1 MIQLTPQNIK
11 IGARAANKNEAIR
24 AVGQVLVESGFIE
37 PGYIDSMIGR
47 EGQANTYLG
56 NGISIPHGMA
66 KDRELIR
73 ATGISVVQLPDGVEW
88 GPGKVAH
95 LIVGIAAKSD
105 EHLGVLAA
113 LTDVLDDPSRAE
125 TLAKT
130 NDPTDIIDAL
140 SRGPAEEAGAPGEAP
155 AVGAE
160 VPPGAHHLDVKITF
174 SAGMH
179 ARPATVFVDIASP
192 FKSDISVQRGVKIAN
207 GKSMASILKL
217 GAACGETIRL
227 IAVGPDAEEALRAL
241 KEGVESG
248 LGDEEEVKE
257 VITEADK
264 WVPVSGGH
272 ALTGVSASPGL
283 AVGPVYQFQTTHI
296 VVEDKPQD
304 ADSEKLALKR
314 AIATANEQITD
325 IYEQVSKQSGKGQAA
340 IFRAHLALLNDS
352 EIFQEVSTQIET
364 SHSAAWSWQHAIER
378 RALELKQIED
388 DRLAERAADLHDI
401 GQRVL
406 RLLAGAE
413 HGAPHLP
420 DHPVT
425 LVADDLTPS
434 DTAQLDPKR
443 ILGLCTA
450 SGGPTAHTAIIA
462 RSLDIPCVVGAGA
475 AVFDV
480 KTDTTCIL
488 DGSAGKLYIEP
499 SKEDLESAKRF
510 QVDLANRRN
519 EEYATRY
526 EPAVMTDGHRVE
538 VVGNIG
544 KAAEAVAAVEAGA
557 EGIGL
562 MRTEFLF
569 LERDTPPSE
578 EEQFEA
584 YSEMTRAL
592 NGLPLILRTLDIGGD
607 KIASYI
613 SLPKEENPFLGVR
626 GIRLCLRQPG
636 IFLPQLR
643 AIYRAS
649 KTGPIKIMFPMISTL
664 EELQEAKQVAE
675 QVRQELGVPPVEIGI
690 MVEVP
695 STVLIA
701 AELAKEVDF
710 FSIGTNDLTQYTL
723 AMDRMHAALAKN
735 VDGLHP
741 AVLRMI
747 DMTVRAAKG
756 AGKWVGVCGG
766 VAGDPLGAAI
776 LSGLGVVELSMS
788 LPSIAAVKASLRKIK
803 LSDAQN
809 LARRGLACST
819 ASEVRQ
825 LTH

>member
-1 MIQLTPQNIK
+1 MIQLTPQNIR
-11 IGARAANKNEAIR
+11 IGARAGSKNEAIR
-24 AVGQVLVESGFIE
+24 AAGQVLVESGFIE
-37 PGYIDSMIGR
+37 PGYIESMIGR

-73 ATGISVVQLPDGVEW
+73 ATGISVVQLPEGVEW

-113 LTDVLDDPSRAE
+113 LTDVLDDPTKAE
-125 TLAKT
+125 RLAKT
-130 NDPTDIIDAL
+130 KDPNDIIAGL
-140 SRGPAEEAGAPGEAP
+140 SREAGESTPEPEGAPP
-155 AVGAE
+155 
-160 VPPGAHHLDVKITF
+160 PPGAHHVDAKIVG

-179 ARPATVFVDIASP
+179 ARPATVFADLASQ
-192 FKSDISVQRGVKIAN
+192 FQSDIRVQYGTKIAN
-207 GKSMASILKL
+207 GKSMAAILKL
-217 GAACGETIRL
+217 GTPGGQAIRI
-227 IAVGPDAEEALRAL
+227 IASGPDAEPALKAL
-241 KEGVESG
+241 KEAVDSG
-248 LGDEEEVKE
+248 LGDVEETREI
-257 VITEADK
+257 ITEADK

-272 ALTGVSASPGL
+272 ALTGVSASPGV
-283 AVGPVYQFQTTHI
+283 AIGPVYQFQTTHI
-296 VVEDKPQD
+296 VIEDNPQD
-304 ADSEKLALKR
+304 PESEKLALKR
-314 AIATANEQITD
+314 AIAAANEQITD
-325 IYEQVSKQSGKGQAA
+325 IYDQVSKQSGKGQAA
-340 IFRAHLALLNDS
+340 IFRAHLALLNDA
-352 EIFQEVSTQIET
+352 EIFQEVSTHVDAG
-364 SHSAAWSWQHAIER
+364 HSSAWSWQHAIER
-378 RALELKQIED
+378 RSMELKQIENE
-388 DRLAERAADLHDI
+388 RLAERAADLHDI

-413 HGAPHLP
+413 HGAPRLP
-420 DHPVT
+420 DHPVI

-475 AVFDV
+475 AVLEV
-480 KTDTTCIL
+480 TSERTCIL

-499 SKEDLESAKRF
+499 NAEDVESAKRF
-510 QVDLANRRN
+510 QVDLGNRRN

-526 EPAVMTDGHRVE
+526 EPAVFTDGHRVE

-544 KAAEAVAAVEAGA
+544 KAAEATAAVEAGA

-578 EEQFEA
+578 DEQYEA

-613 SLPKEENPFLGVR
+613 SLAKEENPFLGVR

-649 KTGPIKIMFPMISTL
+649 TTGPIKIMFPMISTL
-664 EELQEAKQVAE
+664 EELHEAKQVAE
-675 QVRQELGVPPVEIGI
+675 QVRQELGVAPVEIGI

-695 STVLIA
+695 STVLMA
-701 AELAKEVDF
+701 AEFAKHVDF
-710 FSIGTNDLTQYTL
+710 FSVGTNDLTQYTL

-741 AVLRMI
+741 AILRMI

-776 LSGLGVVELSMS
+776 LSGLGVTELSMS
-788 LPSIAAVKASLRKIK
+788 LPSIAAVKSSLRKIK
-803 LSDAQN
+803 RSDAEN
-809 LARRGLACST
+809 LARRALACST
-819 ASEVRQ
+819 AAEVRQ
-825 LTH
+825 LNH

>member
-1 MIQLTPQNIK
+1 
-11 IGARAANKNEAIR
+11 
-24 AVGQVLVESGFIE
+24 
-37 PGYIDSMIGR
+37 
-47 EGQANTYLG
+47 
-56 NGISIPHGMA
+56 
-66 KDRELIR
+66 
-73 ATGISVVQLPDGVEW
+73 
-88 GPGKVAH
+88 
-95 LIVGIAAKSD
+95 
-105 EHLGVLAA
+105 
-113 LTDVLDDPSRAE
+113 
-125 TLAKT
+125 
-130 NDPTDIIDAL
+130 
-140 SRGPAEEAGAPGEAP
+140 
-155 AVGAE
+155 
-160 VPPGAHHLDVKITF
+160 
-174 SAGMH
+174 
-179 ARPATVFVDIASP
+179 
-192 FKSDISVQRGVKIAN
+192 
-207 GKSMASILKL
+207 
-217 GAACGETIRL
+217 
-227 IAVGPDAEEALRAL
+227 
-241 KEGVESG
+241 
-248 LGDEEEVKE
+248 
-257 VITEADK
+257 
-264 WVPVSGGH
+264 
-272 ALTGVSASPGL
+272 
-283 AVGPVYQFQTTHI
+283 
-296 VVEDKPQD
+296 VEDKSQD

-352 EIFQEVSTQIET
+352 EIFQEVSTQIDAG
-364 SHSAAWSWQHAIER
+364 HSAAWSWQQAIER
-378 RALELKQIED
+378 RALELKQIEN

-406 RLLAGAE
+406 RLLAGTE
-413 HGAPHLP
+413 HGAPRLP
-420 DHPVT
+420 DHPVI

-462 RSLDIPCVVGAGA
+462 RSLDIPCVVGTGA
-475 AVFDV
+475 AVFEV
-480 KTDTTCIL
+480 KPETDCIL
-488 DGSAGKLYIEP
+488 DGAAGKLYIEP
-499 SKEDLESAKRF
+499 NAEDIESAKSF
-510 QVDLANRRN
+510 QVDLENRRN
-519 EEYATRY
+519 EEYSTRY

-538 VVGNIG
+538 VAANIG
-544 KAAEAVAAVEAGA
+544 KAAEAAAAVEAGA

-569 LERDTPPSE
+569 LDRETPPSE
-578 EEQFEA
+578 DEQFEA
-584 YSEMTRAL
+584 YAEMTRAL

-613 SLPKEENPFLGVR
+613 SLAKEENPFLGVR

-649 KTGPIKIMFPMISTL
+649 TTGPVKIMFPMISTL
-664 EELQEAKQVAE
+664 EDLREAKQVAE
-675 QVRQELGVPPVEIGI
+675 DVRKELGVPPIDIGI

-695 STVLIA
+695 STVLMA
-701 AELAKEVDF
+701 AELAKEVSF

-723 AMDRMHAALAKN
+723 AMDRMHPALAKN

-747 DMTVRAAKG
+747 DMTVRAASA

-776 LSGLGVVELSMS
+776 LSGLGVAELSMS
-788 LPSIAAVKASLRKIK
+788 VPSVATVKSSLRKIK

-809 LARRGLACST
+809 LARRALACST

>member
-1 MIQLTPQNIK
+1 MIQLTPQNIR
-11 IGARAANKNEAIR
+11 IGARAGSKNEAIR
-24 AVGQVLVESGFIE
+24 AAGQVLVESGFIE
-37 PGYIDSMIGR
+37 PGYIESMIGR

-73 ATGISVVQLPDGVEW
+73 ATGISVVQLPEGVEW

-113 LTDVLDDPSRAE
+113 LTDVLDDPAKAE
-125 TLAKT
+125 LLAKT
-130 NDPTDIIDAL
+130 NDPNDIIAGL
-140 SRGPAEEAGAPGEAP
+140 SREAAQPTPEPEGAPP
-155 AVGAE
+155 
-160 VPPGAHHLDVKITF
+160 PPGAHHVDAKIVG

-179 ARPATVFVDIASP
+179 ARPATVFADLAGQ
-192 FKSDISVQRGVKIAN
+192 FESDIRVQYGTKIAN
-207 GKSMASILKL
+207 GKSMAAILKL
-217 GAACGETIRL
+217 GTPGGQTIRIIACGL
-227 IAVGPDAEEALRAL
+227 DAEPALKAL
-241 KEGVESG
+241 KEAVDSG
-248 LGDEEEVKE
+248 LGDVEETREA
-257 VITEADK
+257 ITEADK

-272 ALTGVSASPGL
+272 ALTGVSASPGI
-283 AVGPVYQFQTTHI
+283 AIGPVYQVQTTHI
-296 VVEDKPQD
+296 LVEDKPQD
-304 ADSEKLALKR
+304 PESEKLALKR
-314 AIATANEQITD
+314 AIAAANEQITD
-325 IYEQVSKQSGKGQAA
+325 IYDQVSKQSGKGQAA
-340 IFRAHLALLNDS
+340 IFRAHLALLNDA
-352 EIFQEVSTQIET
+352 EIFQEVSTHVET
-364 SHSAAWSWQHAIER
+364 GHSAAWAWHHAIER
-378 RALELKQIED
+378 RSMELKQIENE
-388 DRLAERAADLHDI
+388 RLAERAADLHDI

-413 HGAPHLP
+413 HGAPRLP
-420 DHPVT
+420 DHAVI

-475 AVFDV
+475 AVLEVDSER
-480 KTDTTCIL
+480 TCIL

-499 SKEDLESAKRF
+499 NAEDVESAKRF
-510 QVDLANRRN
+510 QVDLASRRN

-526 EPAVMTDGHRVE
+526 EPAVFTDGHRVE

-544 KAAEAVAAVEAGA
+544 KAAEATAAVEAGA

-578 EEQFEA
+578 DEQYEA

-613 SLPKEENPFLGVR
+613 SLAKEENPFLGVR

-649 KTGPIKIMFPMISTL
+649 TTGPIKIMFPMISTL
-664 EELQEAKQVAE
+664 EELHEAKQVAE

-695 STVLIA
+695 STVLMA
-701 AELAKEVDF
+701 AEFAKHVDF
-710 FSIGTNDLTQYTL
+710 FSVGTNDLTQYTL

-741 AVLRMI
+741 AILRMI

-776 LSGLGVVELSMS
+776 LSGLGVAELSMS
-788 LPSIAAVKASLRKIK
+788 LPSIAAVKSSLRKIK
-803 LSDAQN
+803 LADAEK
-809 LARRGLACST
+809 LARRALACST
-819 ASEVRQ
+819 AAEVRQ
-825 LTH
+825 LNH

>member
-1 MIQLTPQNIK
+1 MIQLTPQNIR

-24 AVGQVLVESGFIE
+24 AAGQVLVESGCIE
-37 PGYIDSMIGR
+37 PGYIESMIGR

-73 ATGISVVQLPDGVEW
+73 ATGISVVQMPDGVEW
-88 GPGKVAH
+88 GPGKKAH
-95 LIVGIAAKSD
+95 IIVGIAAKSD
-105 EHLGVLAA
+105 EHLGILAA
-113 LTDVLDDPSRAE
+113 LTDVLDDPGRAE
-125 TLAKT
+125 LLSKT
-130 NDPTDIIDAL
+130 KDANDIITGL
-140 SRGPAEEAGAPGEAP
+140 SREAAAPGGEPAEAAAP
-155 AVGAE
+155 
-160 VPPGAHHLDVKITF
+160 PPGAHHVDAKIVG

-179 ARPATVFVDIASP
+179 ARPATVFADLATQ
-192 FKSDISVQRGVKIAN
+192 FQSDIRVQYGTKIAN
-207 GKSMASILKL
+207 GKSMAAILKL
-217 GAACGETIRL
+217 GTPCGEPIRI
-227 IAVGPDAEEALRAL
+227 IASGADAEAALRAL
-241 KEGVESG
+241 KEAVDSG
-248 LGDEEEVKE
+248 LGDVEEVKE

-264 WVPVSGGH
+264 WTPESSGH
-272 ALTGVSASPGL
+272 ALAGVSACPGI
-283 AVGPVYQFQTTHI
+283 AIGPLYQFQTTHI
-296 VVEDKPQD
+296 VVEDNPKDPAAEQ
-304 ADSEKLALKR
+304 LALKQ
-314 AIATANEQITD
+314 AIATANEQITEIHD
-325 IYEQVSKQSGKGQAA
+325 QVLEKSGKGQAA
-340 IFRAHLALLNDS
+340 IFRAHLALLNDA
-352 EIFQEVSTQIET
+352 EIFTEVSTLID
-364 SHSAAWSWQHAIER
+364 SGHSAAWSWQQAIER
-378 RALELKQIED
+378 RSLELKQLENN
-388 DRLAERAADLHDI
+388 RLAERAADLHDI

-413 HGAPHLP
+413 HTDIPVPHE
-420 DHPVT
+420 PVI

-434 DTAQLDPKR
+434 DTARLDPKAT
-443 ILGLCTA
+443 LGLVTA

-462 RSLDIPCVVGAGA
+462 RSLNIPCVVGAGA
-475 AVFDV
+475 AVLDQKAGTV
-480 KTDTTCIL
+480 CIL

-499 SKEDLESAKRF
+499 STADIESAKRF
-510 QVDLANRRN
+510 QVDFENRRN

-526 EPAVMTDGHRVE
+526 EPAVLGDGHRVE

-544 KAAEAVAAVEAGA
+544 KAAEAAAAVEAGA

-569 LERDTPPSE
+569 LDRETPPSE

-584 YSEMTRAL
+584 YSQMTKAL

-607 KIASYI
+607 KVASYI

-649 KTGPIKIMFPMISTL
+649 TTGPIKIMFPMISTL
-664 EELQEAKQVAE
+664 EDLRAAKEQAE
-675 QVRQELGVPPVEIGI
+675 QVRQELGVPPIEIGI

-695 STVLIA
+695 STVLMA

-766 VAGDPLGAAI
+766 VAGDPIGAAI
-776 LSGLGVVELSMS
+776 LTGLGVSELSMS
-788 LPSIAAVKASLRKIK
+788 LPSIAAVKASLRKIR
-803 LSDAQN
+803 LVDAEN
-809 LARRGLACST
+809 LARRALACST

-825 LTH
+825 LNH

>member
-1 MIQLTPQNIK
+1 MIQLTPQNIR
-11 IGARAANKNEAIR
+11 IGARAGSKNEAIR
-24 AVGQVLVESGFIE
+24 AAGQVLVESGFIE
-37 PGYIDSMIGR
+37 PGYIESMIGR

-73 ATGISVVQLPDGVEW
+73 ATGISVVQLPEGVEW

-113 LTDVLDDPSRAE
+113 LTDVLDDPAKAE
-125 TLAKT
+125 LLAKT
-130 NDPTDIIDAL
+130 NDPNDIIAGL
-140 SRGPAEEAGAPGEAP
+140 SREAAQPTPEPEGAPP
-155 AVGAE
+155 
-160 VPPGAHHLDVKITF
+160 PPGAHHVDAKIVG

-179 ARPATVFVDIASP
+179 ARPATVFADLAGQ
-192 FKSDISVQRGVKIAN
+192 FESDIRVQYGTKIAN
-207 GKSMASILKL
+207 GKSMAAILKL
-217 GAACGETIRL
+217 GTPGGQTIRI
-227 IAVGPDAEEALRAL
+227 IACGPDAEPALKAL
-241 KEGVESG
+241 KEAVDSG
-248 LGDEEEVKE
+248 LGDVEETREA
-257 VITEADK
+257 ITEADK

-272 ALTGVSASPGL
+272 ALTGVSASPGI
-283 AVGPVYQFQTTHI
+283 AIGPVYQFQTTHI
-296 VVEDKPQD
+296 LVEDKPQD
-304 ADSEKLALKR
+304 PESEKLALKR
-314 AIATANEQITD
+314 AIASANEQITD
-325 IYEQVSKQSGKGQAA
+325 IYDQVSKQSGKGQAA
-340 IFRAHLALLNDS
+340 IFRAHLALLNDA
-352 EIFQEVSTQIET
+352 EIFQEVSTHVET
-364 SHSAAWSWQHAIER
+364 GHSAAWAWHHAIER
-378 RALELKQIED
+378 RSMELRQIENE
-388 DRLAERAADLHDI
+388 RLAERAADLHDI

-413 HGAPHLP
+413 HGAPRLP
-420 DHPVT
+420 DHAVI

-475 AVFDV
+475 AVLEVDSER
-480 KTDTTCIL
+480 TCIL

-499 SKEDLESAKRF
+499 NAEDVESAKRF
-510 QVDLANRRN
+510 QVDLASRRN

-526 EPAVMTDGHRVE
+526 EPAVFTDGHRVE

-544 KAAEAVAAVEAGA
+544 KAAEATAAVEAGA

-578 EEQFEA
+578 DEQYEA

-613 SLPKEENPFLGVR
+613 SLAKEENPFLGVR

-643 AIYRAS
+643 AIFRAS
-649 KTGPIKIMFPMISTL
+649 TTGPIKIMFPMISTL
-664 EELQEAKQVAE
+664 EDLHEAKQVAE

-695 STVLIA
+695 STVLMA
-701 AELAKEVDF
+701 AEFAKHVDF
-710 FSIGTNDLTQYTL
+710 FSVGTNDLTQYTL

-741 AVLRMI
+741 AILRMI

-776 LSGLGVVELSMS
+776 LSGLGVAELSMS
-788 LPSIAAVKASLRKIK
+788 LPSIAAVKSSLRKIK
-803 LSDAQN
+803 LADAEK
-809 LARRGLACST
+809 LARRALACST
-819 ASEVRQ
+819 AAEVRQ
-825 LTH
+825 LNH

>member
-1 MIQLTPQNIK
+1 MIQLTPQNIR
-11 IGARAANKNEAIR
+11 IGARAGSKNEAIR
-24 AVGQVLVESGFIE
+24 AAGQVLVESGFIE
-37 PGYIDSMIGR
+37 PGYIESMIGR

-73 ATGISVVQLPDGVEW
+73 ATGISVVQLPEGVEW

-113 LTDVLDDPSRAE
+113 LTDVLDDPTKAE
-125 TLAKT
+125 RLAKT
-130 NDPTDIIDAL
+130 KDPNDIIAGL
-140 SRGPAEEAGAPGEAP
+140 SREAGESTPEPEGAPP
-155 AVGAE
+155 
-160 VPPGAHHLDVKITF
+160 PPGAHHVDAKIVG

-179 ARPATVFVDIASP
+179 ARPATVFADLASQ
-192 FKSDISVQRGVKIAN
+192 FQSDIRVQYGTKIAN
-207 GKSMASILKL
+207 GKSMAAILKL
-217 GAACGETIRL
+217 GTPGGQAIRI
-227 IAVGPDAEEALRAL
+227 IASGPDAEPALKAL
-241 KEGVESG
+241 KEAVDSG
-248 LGDEEEVKE
+248 LGDVEETREI
-257 VITEADK
+257 ITEADK

-272 ALTGVSASPGL
+272 ALTGVSASPGV
-283 AVGPVYQFQTTHI
+283 AIGPVYQFQTTHI
-296 VVEDKPQD
+296 VIEDNPQD
-304 ADSEKLALKR
+304 PESEKLALKR
-314 AIATANEQITD
+314 AIAAANEQITD
-325 IYEQVSKQSGKGQAA
+325 IYDQVSKQSGKGQAA
-340 IFRAHLALLNDS
+340 IFRAHLALLNDA
-352 EIFQEVSTQIET
+352 EIFQEVSTHVDAG
-364 SHSAAWSWQHAIER
+364 HSSAWSWQHAIER
-378 RALELKQIED
+378 RSMELKQIENE
-388 DRLAERAADLHDI
+388 RLAERAADLHDI

-413 HGAPHLP
+413 HGAPRLP
-420 DHPVT
+420 DHPVI

-475 AVFDV
+475 AVLEV
-480 KTDTTCIL
+480 TSERTCIL

-499 SKEDLESAKRF
+499 NAEDVESAKHF
-510 QVDLANRRN
+510 QVDLGNRRN

-526 EPAVMTDGHRVE
+526 EPAVFTDGHRVE

-544 KAAEAVAAVEAGA
+544 KAAEATAAVEAGA

-578 EEQFEA
+578 DEQYEA

-613 SLPKEENPFLGVR
+613 SLAKEENPFLGVR

-649 KTGPIKIMFPMISTL
+649 TTGPIKIMFPMISTL
-664 EELQEAKQVAE
+664 EELHEAKQVAE
-675 QVRQELGVPPVEIGI
+675 QVRQELGVAPVEIGI

-695 STVLIA
+695 STVLMA
-701 AELAKEVDF
+701 AEFAKHVDF
-710 FSIGTNDLTQYTL
+710 FSVGTNDLTQYTL

-741 AVLRMI
+741 AILRMI

-776 LSGLGVVELSMS
+776 LSGLGVTELSMS
-788 LPSIAAVKASLRKIK
+788 LPSIAAVKSSLRKIK
-803 LSDAQN
+803 RSDAEN
-809 LARRGLACST
+809 LARRALACST
-819 ASEVRQ
+819 AAEVRQ
-825 LTH
+825 LNH

>member
-1 MIQLTPQNIK
+1 MIQLTPQNIR
-11 IGARAANKNEAIR
+11 IGARAGSKNEAIR
-24 AVGQVLVESGFIE
+24 AAGQVLVESGFIE
-37 PGYIDSMIGR
+37 PGYIESMIGR

-73 ATGISVVQLPDGVEW
+73 ATGISVVQLPEGVEW

-113 LTDVLDDPSRAE
+113 LTDVLDDPAKAE
-125 TLAKT
+125 LLAKT
-130 NDPTDIIDAL
+130 NDPNDIIAGL
-140 SRGPAEEAGAPGEAP
+140 SREAAQPTPEPEGAPP
-155 AVGAE
+155 
-160 VPPGAHHLDVKITF
+160 PPGAHHVDAKIVG

-179 ARPATVFVDIASP
+179 ARPATVFADLAGQ
-192 FKSDISVQRGVKIAN
+192 FESDIRVQYGTKIAN
-207 GKSMASILKL
+207 GKSMAAILKL
-217 GAACGETIRL
+217 GTPGGQTIRI
-227 IAVGPDAEEALRAL
+227 IACGPDAEPALKAL
-241 KEGVESG
+241 KEAVDSG
-248 LGDEEEVKE
+248 LGDVEETREA
-257 VITEADK
+257 ITEADK

-272 ALTGVSASPGL
+272 ALTGVSASPGI
-283 AVGPVYQFQTTHI
+283 AIGPVYQFQTTHI
-296 VVEDKPQD
+296 LVEDKPQD
-304 ADSEKLALKR
+304 PESEKLALKR
-314 AIATANEQITD
+314 AIAAANEQITD
-325 IYEQVSKQSGKGQAA
+325 IYDQVSKQSGKGQAA
-340 IFRAHLALLNDS
+340 IFRAHLALLNDA
-352 EIFQEVSTQIET
+352 EIFQEVSTHVET
-364 SHSAAWSWQHAIER
+364 GHSAAWAWQHAIER
-378 RALELKQIED
+378 RSMELKQIENE
-388 DRLAERAADLHDI
+388 RLAERAADLHDI

-413 HGAPHLP
+413 HGAPRLP
-420 DHPVT
+420 DHAVI

-475 AVFDV
+475 AVLEVDSER
-480 KTDTTCIL
+480 TCIL

-499 SKEDLESAKRF
+499 NAEDVESAKRF
-510 QVDLANRRN
+510 QVDLASRRN

-526 EPAVMTDGHRVE
+526 EPAVFTDGHRVE

-544 KAAEAVAAVEAGA
+544 KAAEATAAVEAGA

-578 EEQFEA
+578 DEQYEA

-613 SLPKEENPFLGVR
+613 SLAKEENPFLGVR

-649 KTGPIKIMFPMISTL
+649 TTGPIKIMFPMISTL
-664 EELQEAKQVAE
+664 EELHEAKQVAE

-695 STVLIA
+695 STVLMA
-701 AELAKEVDF
+701 AEFAKHVDF
-710 FSIGTNDLTQYTL
+710 FSVGTNDLTQYTL

-741 AVLRMI
+741 AILRMI

-776 LSGLGVVELSMS
+776 LSGLGVAELSMS
-788 LPSIAAVKASLRKIK
+788 LPSIAAVKSSLRKIK
-803 LSDAQN
+803 LADAEK
-809 LARRGLACST
+809 LARRALACST
-819 ASEVRQ
+819 AAEVRQ
-825 LTH
+825 LNH

>member
-1 MIQLTPQNIK
+1 MIQLTPQNIR
-11 IGARAANKNEAIR
+11 IGARAASKNEAIR
-24 AVGQVLVESGFIE
+24 AAGQVLVESGFIE
-37 PGYIDSMIGR
+37 PGYIESMIGR

-73 ATGISVVQLPDGVEW
+73 ATGISVVQLPEGVEW

-113 LTDVLDDPSRAE
+113 LTDVLDDPAKAE
-125 TLAKT
+125 LLAKT
-130 NDPTDIIDAL
+130 KDPNDIIAGL
-140 SRGPAEEAGAPGEAP
+140 SRDAAQPTPEPEGAPP
-155 AVGAE
+155 
-160 VPPGAHHLDVKITF
+160 PPGAHHVDAKIVG

-179 ARPATVFVDIASP
+179 ARPATAFADIASQ
-192 FKSDISVQRGVKIAN
+192 FESDIRVQYGTRIAN
-207 GKSMASILKL
+207 GKSMAAILKL
-217 GAACGETIRL
+217 GTPCGQAIRI
-227 IAVGPDAEEALRAL
+227 IASGPDAEAALKAL
-241 KEGVESG
+241 KEAVDSG
-248 LGDEEEVKE
+248 LGDVEETREA
-257 VITEADK
+257 ITEADK

-272 ALTGVSASPGL
+272 ALTGVSASPGI
-283 AVGPVYQFQTTHI
+283 AIGPVYQFQTTHI

-304 ADSEKLALKR
+304 PEAEKLALKR

-325 IYEQVSKQSGKGQAA
+325 IYDQVSKQSGKGQAA
-340 IFRAHLALLNDS
+340 IFRAHLALLNDA
-352 EIFQEVSTQIET
+352 EIFQEVSTHIEAG
-364 SHSAAWSWQHAIER
+364 HSAAWAWQHSIER
-378 RALELKQIED
+378 RSMELKQIENE
-388 DRLAERAADLHDI
+388 RLAERAADLHDI

-413 HGAPHLP
+413 HGAPRLP
-420 DHPVT
+420 DHPVI

-475 AVFDV
+475 AVLEV
-480 KTDTTCIL
+480 TSEQTCIL

-499 SKEDLESAKRF
+499 NAEDVESAKRF
-510 QVDLANRRN
+510 QVDLGNRRN

-526 EPAVMTDGHRVE
+526 EPAVFTDGHRVE

-544 KAAEAVAAVEAGA
+544 KAAEAAAAVEAGA

-569 LERDTPPSE
+569 LDRDTPPSE
-578 EEQFEA
+578 DEQYEA

-613 SLPKEENPFLGVR
+613 SLAKEENPFLGVR

-649 KTGPIKIMFPMISTL
+649 TTGPIKIMFPMISTL
-664 EELQEAKQVAE
+664 EDLHEAKQVAE

-695 STVLIA
+695 STVLMA
-701 AELAKEVDF
+701 AEFAKHVDF
-710 FSIGTNDLTQYTL
+710 FSVGTNDLTQYTL

-741 AVLRMI
+741 AILRMI

-776 LSGLGVVELSMS
+776 LSGLGVTELSMS
-788 LPSIAAVKASLRKIK
+788 LPSIAAVKSSLRKIK
-803 LSDAQN
+803 RADAEK
-809 LARRGLACST
+809 LARRALACST
-819 ASEVRQ
+819 ATEVRQ
-825 LTH
+825 LSH

>member
-1 MIQLTPQNIK
+1 MIQLTPQNIR
-11 IGARAANKNEAIR
+11 IGARAGSKNEAIR
-24 AVGQVLVESGFIE
+24 AAGQVLVESGFIE
-37 PGYIDSMIGR
+37 PGYIESMIGR

-73 ATGISVVQLPDGVEW
+73 ATGISVVQLPEGVEW

-113 LTDVLDDPSRAE
+113 LTDVLDDPTKAE
-125 TLAKT
+125 RLAKT
-130 NDPTDIIDAL
+130 KDPNDIIAGL
-140 SRGPAEEAGAPGEAP
+140 SREAGESTPEPEGAPP
-155 AVGAE
+155 
-160 VPPGAHHLDVKITF
+160 PPGAHHVDAKIVG

-179 ARPATVFVDIASP
+179 ARPATVFADLASQ
-192 FKSDISVQRGVKIAN
+192 FESDIRVQYGTKIAN
-207 GKSMASILKL
+207 GKSMAAILKL
-217 GAACGETIRL
+217 GTPGGQAIRI
-227 IAVGPDAEEALRAL
+227 IASGPDAEPAL
-241 KEGVESG
+241 KALKDAVDSG
-248 LGDEEEVKE
+248 LDDVEETREI
-257 VITEADK
+257 ITEADK

-272 ALTGVSASPGL
+272 ALAGVSASPGI
-283 AVGPVYQFQTTHI
+283 AIGPVFQFQTTHI
-296 VVEDKPQD
+296 VIEDKPQD
-304 ADSEKLALKR
+304 PESEKLALKR
-314 AIATANEQITD
+314 AVATANEQITD
-325 IYEQVSKQSGKGQAA
+325 IYDQVSKQSGKGQAA
-340 IFRAHLALLNDS
+340 IFRAHLALLNDA
-352 EIFQEVSTQIET
+352 EIFQEVSTHVD
-364 SHSAAWSWQHAIER
+364 SGHSAAWSWQHAIER
-378 RALELKQIED
+378 RSMELKQIENE
-388 DRLAERAADLHDI
+388 RLAERAADLHDI

-413 HGAPHLP
+413 HGAPRLP
-420 DHPVT
+420 DHPVI

-475 AVFDV
+475 AVLEV
-480 KTDTTCIL
+480 TSERTCIL

-499 SKEDLESAKRF
+499 NAEDVEAAKRF
-510 QVDLANRRN
+510 QVDLGNRRN

-526 EPAVMTDGHRVE
+526 EPAVFTDGHRIE

-544 KAAEAVAAVEAGA
+544 KAAEAAAAVEAGA

-578 EEQFEA
+578 DEQYEA

-613 SLPKEENPFLGVR
+613 SLAKEENPFLGIR

-649 KTGPIKIMFPMISTL
+649 TTGPIKIMFPMISTL
-664 EELQEAKQVAE
+664 EDLHEAKQVAE

-695 STVLIA
+695 STVLMA
-701 AELAKEVDF
+701 AEFAKHVDF

-741 AVLRMI
+741 AILRMI

-776 LSGLGVVELSMS
+776 LSGLGVTELSMS
-788 LPSIAAVKASLRKIK
+788 LPSIAAVKSSLRKIK
-803 LSDAQN
+803 RADAEN
-809 LARRGLACST
+809 LARRALACST
-819 ASEVRQ
+819 AAEVRQ
-825 LTH
+825 LNH

>member
-1 MIQLTPQNIK
+1 MIQLTPQNIR
-11 IGARAANKNEAIR
+11 IGARAASKNEAIR
-24 AVGQVLVESGFIE
+24 AAGQVLVESGFIE
-37 PGYIDSMIGR
+37 PGYIESMIGR

-73 ATGISVVQLPDGVEW
+73 ATGISVVQLPEGVEW

-113 LTDVLDDPSRAE
+113 LTDVLDDPTKAE
-125 TLAKT
+125 LLARTK
-130 NDPTDIIDAL
+130 DPDDIIVGL
-140 SRGPAEEAGAPGEAP
+140 SRDAAQPTPESEGAPP
-155 AVGAE
+155 
-160 VPPGAHHLDVKITF
+160 PPGAHHVDAKIVG

-179 ARPATVFVDIASP
+179 ARPATAFADIASQ
-192 FKSDISVQRGVKIAN
+192 FESDIRVQYGTRIAN
-207 GKSMASILKL
+207 GKSMAAILKL
-217 GAACGETIRL
+217 GTPGGQAIRI
-227 IAVGPDAEEALRAL
+227 IASGPDAEAALKAL
-241 KEGVESG
+241 KEAVDSG
-248 LGDEEEVKE
+248 LGDVEETREA
-257 VITEADK
+257 ITEADK

-272 ALTGVSASPGL
+272 ALTGVSASPGV
-283 AVGPVYQFQTTHI
+283 AIGPVYQFQTTHI

-304 ADSEKLALKR
+304 PEAEKLALKR
-314 AIATANEQITD
+314 SIASANEQITD
-325 IYEQVSKQSGKGQAA
+325 IYDQVSKQSGKGQAA
-340 IFRAHLALLNDS
+340 IFRAHLALLNDA
-352 EIFQEVSTQIET
+352 EIFQEVSTHIEAG
-364 SHSAAWSWQHAIER
+364 HSAAWAWQHAIER
-378 RALELKQIED
+378 RSMELKQIENE
-388 DRLAERAADLHDI
+388 RLAERAADLHDI

-413 HGAPHLP
+413 HGAPRLP
-420 DHPVT
+420 DHPVI

-475 AVFDV
+475 AVLEV
-480 KTDTTCIL
+480 TSEQTCIL
-488 DGSAGKLYIEP
+488 DGSAGKLYIKP
-499 SKEDLESAKRF
+499 NAEDVESAKRF
-510 QVDLANRRN
+510 QVDLGNRRN

-526 EPAVMTDGHRVE
+526 EPAVFTDGHRVE

-544 KAAEAVAAVEAGA
+544 KAAEAAAAVEAGA

-569 LERDTPPSE
+569 LDRDTPPSE
-578 EEQFEA
+578 DEQYEA

-613 SLPKEENPFLGVR
+613 SLAKEENPFLGVR

-643 AIYRAS
+643 AMYRAS
-649 KTGPIKIMFPMISTL
+649 TTGPIKIMFPMISTL
-664 EELQEAKQVAE
+664 EDLHEAKQVAE

-695 STVLIA
+695 STVLMA
-701 AELAKEVDF
+701 PEFAKHVDF
-710 FSIGTNDLTQYTL
+710 FSVGTNDLTQYTL

-741 AVLRMI
+741 AILRMI
-747 DMTVRAAKG
+747 DMTVRAAKD

-776 LSGLGVVELSMS
+776 LSGLGVTELSMS
-788 LPSIAAVKASLRKIK
+788 LPSIAAVKSSLRKIK
-803 LSDAQN
+803 RADAEK
-809 LARRGLACST
+809 LARRALACST
-819 ASEVRQ
+819 AAEVRQ
-825 LTH
+825 LSH

>member
-1 MIQLTPQNIK
+1 MIQLTPQNIR
-11 IGARAANKNEAIR
+11 IGARAGSKNEAIR
-24 AVGQVLVESGFIE
+24 AAGQVLVESGFIE
-37 PGYIDSMIGR
+37 PGYIESMIGR

-73 ATGISVVQLPDGVEW
+73 ATGISVVQLPQGVEW
-88 GPGKVAH
+88 GPGKIAH

-113 LTDVLDDPSRAE
+113 LTDVLDDPAKAE
-125 TLAKT
+125 LLAKT
-130 NDPTDIIDAL
+130 NDPNDIIAGL
-140 SRGPAEEAGAPGEAP
+140 SREAAQPTPEPEGAPP
-155 AVGAE
+155 
-160 VPPGAHHLDVKITF
+160 PPGAHHVDAKIVG

-179 ARPATVFVDIASP
+179 ARPATVFADLAGQ
-192 FKSDISVQRGVKIAN
+192 FESDIRVQYGTKIAN
-207 GKSMASILKL
+207 GKSMAAILKL
-217 GAACGETIRL
+217 GTPGGQTIRI
-227 IAVGPDAEEALRAL
+227 IACGPDAEPALKAL
-241 KEGVESG
+241 KEAVDSG
-248 LGDEEEVKE
+248 LGDVEETREA
-257 VITEADK
+257 ITEADK

-272 ALTGVSASPGL
+272 ALTGVSASPGI
-283 AVGPVYQFQTTHI
+283 AIGPVYQFQTTHI
-296 VVEDKPQD
+296 LVEDKPQD
-304 ADSEKLALKR
+304 PESEKLALKR
-314 AIATANEQITD
+314 AIAAANEQITD
-325 IYEQVSKQSGKGQAA
+325 IYDQVSKQSGKGQAA
-340 IFRAHLALLNDS
+340 IFRAHLALLNDA
-352 EIFQEVSTQIET
+352 EIFQEVSTHVET
-364 SHSAAWSWQHAIER
+364 GHSAAWGWHHAIER
-378 RALELKQIED
+378 RSMELKQIENE
-388 DRLAERAADLHDI
+388 RLAERAADLHDI

-413 HGAPHLP
+413 HGAPRLP
-420 DHPVT
+420 DHAVI

-475 AVFDV
+475 AVLEVDSER
-480 KTDTTCIL
+480 TCIL

-499 SKEDLESAKRF
+499 NAEDVESAKRF
-510 QVDLANRRN
+510 QVDLASRRN

-526 EPAVMTDGHRVE
+526 EPAVFTDGHRVE

-544 KAAEAVAAVEAGA
+544 KAAEATAAVEAGA

-578 EEQFEA
+578 DEQYEA

-613 SLPKEENPFLGVR
+613 SLAKEENPFLGVR

-649 KTGPIKIMFPMISTL
+649 TTGPIKIMFPMISTL
-664 EELQEAKQVAE
+664 EELHEAKQVAE

-695 STVLIA
+695 STVLMA
-701 AELAKEVDF
+701 AEFAKHVDF
-710 FSIGTNDLTQYTL
+710 FSVGTNDLTQYTL

-741 AVLRMI
+741 AILRMI

-776 LSGLGVVELSMS
+776 LSGLGVAELSMS
-788 LPSIAAVKASLRKIK
+788 LPSIAAVKSSLRKIK
-803 LSDAQN
+803 LADAEK
-809 LARRGLACST
+809 LARRALACST
-819 ASEVRQ
+819 AAEVRQ
-825 LTH
+825 LNH

>member
-1 MIQLTPQNIK
+1 
-11 IGARAANKNEAIR
+11 
-24 AVGQVLVESGFIE
+24 
-37 PGYIDSMIGR
+37 
-47 EGQANTYLG
+47 
-56 NGISIPHGMA
+56 MA

-73 ATGISVVQLPDGVEW
+73 ATGISVVQIPDGVEW

-113 LTDVLDDPSRAE
+113 LTDVLDDPAKAE
-125 TLAKT
+125 LLAKT
-130 NDPTDIIDAL
+130 KDPSDIISGL
-140 SRGPAEEAGAPGEAP
+140 SPAAAEAVGELGEEAAAP
-155 AVGAE
+155 
-160 VPPGAHHLDVKITF
+160 PPGAHHVDAKIVGT
-174 SAGMH
+174 AGMH
-179 ARPATVFVDIASP
+179 ARPATLFADLASQ
-192 FKSDISVQRGVKIAN
+192 FESDIRVQYGIRIAN
-207 GKSMASILKL
+207 GKSMAALLKL
-217 GAACGETIRL
+217 GTPYDHTIR
-227 IAVGPDAEEALRAL
+227 IMASGSDAEAALEAL
-241 KEGVESG
+241 KEAVDSG
-248 LGDEEEVKE
+248 LGDLEEVKE

-272 ALTGVSASPGL
+272 ALTGVSASPGV
-283 AVGPVYQFQTTHI
+283 AIGPVYQFQTTHI
-296 VVEDKPQD
+296 VVEDKPKD
-304 ADSEKLALKR
+304 PDSEELALKR

-325 IYEQVSKQSGKGQAA
+325 IYEQVSEQSGKAQAS

-352 EIFQEVSTQIET
+352 EIFQEVCTQIEAG
-364 SHSAAWSWQHAIER
+364 HSAAWSWQHAIER
-378 RALELKQIED
+378 RALELKQIEN

-406 RLLAGAE
+406 RLLVGAE
-413 HGAPHLP
+413 HGAPRLP
-420 DHPVT
+420 DHPVI

-475 AVFDV
+475 SVFEV
-480 KTDTTCIL
+480 KTEKTCIL
-488 DGSAGKLYIEP
+488 DGAAGKLYIEP
-499 SKEDLESAKRF
+499 SAEDVESAKRF
-510 QVDLANRRN
+510 QIDLESRRN
-519 EEYATRY
+519 EEYSTRY

-544 KAAEAVAAVEAGA
+544 KAAEASAAVEAGA

-569 LERDTPPSE
+569 LDRETPPSE

-613 SLPKEENPFLGVR
+613 SLAKEENPFLGVR

-649 KTGPIKIMFPMISTL
+649 ATGPIKIMFPMISTL
-664 EELQEAKQVAE
+664 EDLHEAKQVAE
-675 QVRQELGVPPVEIGI
+675 EVRQELGVPPVEIGI

-695 STVLIA
+695 STVLMA
-701 AELAKEVDF
+701 TEFAKQVDF

-776 LSGLGVVELSMS
+776 LSGLGVAELSMS
-788 LPSIAAVKASLRKIK
+788 LPSIAAVKASLRKTK
-803 LSDAQN
+803 LSEAQN
-809 LARRGLACST
+809 LARRALACSS

-825 LTH
+825 LSH

>member
-1 MIQLTPQNIK
+1 MIQLTPQNIR
-11 IGARAANKNEAIR
+11 IGARAGSKNEAIR
-24 AVGQVLVESGFIE
+24 AAGQVLVESGFIE
-37 PGYIDSMIGR
+37 PGYIESMIGR

-73 ATGISVVQLPDGVEW
+73 ATGISVVQLPEGVEW

-113 LTDVLDDPSRAE
+113 LTDVLDDPAKAE
-125 TLAKT
+125 LLAKT
-130 NDPTDIIDAL
+130 NDPNDIIAGL
-140 SRGPAEEAGAPGEAP
+140 SREAAQPTPEPEGAPP
-155 AVGAE
+155 
-160 VPPGAHHLDVKITF
+160 PPGAHHVDAKIVG

-179 ARPATVFVDIASP
+179 ARPATVFADLAGQ
-192 FKSDISVQRGVKIAN
+192 FESDIRVQYGTKIAN
-207 GKSMASILKL
+207 GKSMAAILKL
-217 GAACGETIRL
+217 GTPGGQTIRI
-227 IAVGPDAEEALRAL
+227 IACGPDAEPALKAL
-241 KEGVESG
+241 KEAVDSG
-248 LGDEEEVKE
+248 LGDVEETREA
-257 VITEADK
+257 ITEADK

-272 ALTGVSASPGL
+272 ALTGVSASPGI
-283 AVGPVYQFQTTHI
+283 AIGPVYQFQTTHI
-296 VVEDKPQD
+296 LVEDKPQD
-304 ADSEKLALKR
+304 PESEKLALKR
-314 AIATANEQITD
+314 AIAAANEQITD
-325 IYEQVSKQSGKGQAA
+325 IYDQVSKQSGKGQAA
-340 IFRAHLALLNDS
+340 IFRAHLALLNDA
-352 EIFQEVSTQIET
+352 EIFQEVSTHVET
-364 SHSAAWSWQHAIER
+364 GHSAAWAWHHAIER
-378 RALELKQIED
+378 RSMELKQIENE
-388 DRLAERAADLHDI
+388 RLAERAADLHDI

-413 HGAPHLP
+413 HGAPRLP
-420 DHPVT
+420 DHAVI

-475 AVFDV
+475 AVLEVDSER
-480 KTDTTCIL
+480 TCIL

-499 SKEDLESAKRF
+499 NAEDVESAKRF
-510 QVDLANRRN
+510 QVDLASRRN

-526 EPAVMTDGHRVE
+526 EPAVFTDGHRVE

-544 KAAEAVAAVEAGA
+544 KAAEATAAVEAGA

-578 EEQFEA
+578 DEQYEA

-613 SLPKEENPFLGVR
+613 SLAKEENPFLGVR

-649 KTGPIKIMFPMISTL
+649 TTGPIKIMFPMISTL
-664 EELQEAKQVAE
+664 EELHEAKQVAE

-695 STVLIA
+695 STVLMA
-701 AELAKEVDF
+701 AEFAKHVDF
-710 FSIGTNDLTQYTL
+710 FSVGTNDLTQYTL

-741 AVLRMI
+741 AILRMI

-776 LSGLGVVELSMS
+776 LSGLGVAELSMS
-788 LPSIAAVKASLRKIK
+788 LPSIAAVKSSLRKIK
-803 LSDAQN
+803 LADAEK
-809 LARRGLACST
+809 LARRALACST
-819 ASEVRQ
+819 AAEVRQ
-825 LTH
+825 LNH

>member
-1 MIQLTPQNIK
+1 MIQLTPQNIR

-24 AVGQVLVESGFIE
+24 AAGQVLVESGFIE
-37 PGYIDSMIGR
+37 PGYIESMIGR

-73 ATGISVVQLPDGVEW
+73 ATGISVVQLPEGVEW

-95 LIVGIAAKSD
+95 IIVGIAAKSD
-105 EHLGVLAA
+105 EHLGVLSA
-113 LTDVLDDPSRAE
+113 LTDVLDDPARAQL
-125 TLAKT
+125 LAKT
-130 NDPTDIIDAL
+130 KDPSDIITEL
-140 SRGPAEEAGAPGEAP
+140 SQEAAATAGEPSEGAAP
-155 AVGAE
+155 
-160 VPPGAHHLDVKITF
+160 PPGAHHVDVKIVG

-179 ARPATVFVDIASP
+179 ARPATVFVDLASQ
-192 FKSDISVQRGVKIAN
+192 FESDIRVQYGTKIQN
-207 GKSMASILKL
+207 GKSMAALLKL
-217 GAACGETIRL
+217 GTPGGESIRI
-227 IAVGPDAEEALRAL
+227 IASGPDAEAALKAL
-241 KEGVESG
+241 KEAVDSG
-248 LGDEEEVKE
+248 LGDVEEVKE

-264 WVPVSGGH
+264 WIPESTGH
-272 ALTGVSASPGL
+272 ALAGVSAAPGV
-283 AVGPVYQFQTTHI
+283 AIGPLYQFQTTHI
-296 VVEDKPQD
+296 VVEDKPKD
-304 ADSEKLALKR
+304 AAAEELALKH
-314 AIATANEQITD
+314 AIATANEQISE
-325 IYEQVSKQSGKGQAA
+325 IYEQVKKQSGKGEAA
-340 IFRAHLALLNDS
+340 IFRAHLALLNDA
-352 EIFQEVSTQIET
+352 EIFLEVSTQIEAG
-364 SHSAAWSWQHAIER
+364 HSAAWSWQQAIER
-378 RALELKQIED
+378 RAIELKQIEN

-413 HGAPHLP
+413 QSESRLP
-420 DHPVT
+420 EEPVI

-475 AVFDV
+475 AALELKSGIV
-480 KTDTTCIL
+480 CIL

-499 SKEDLESAKRF
+499 SDADVESAKLF
-510 QVDLANRRN
+510 QVDLENRRN

-526 EPAVMTDGHRVE
+526 EPAVLMDGHRVE

-544 KAAEAVAAVEAGA
+544 KAVEAAIAVESGA

-569 LERDTPPSE
+569 LDRETPPSE
-578 EEQFEA
+578 DEQFEA
-584 YSEMTRAL
+584 YTEMTRAL

-613 SLPKEENPFLGVR
+613 SLPEEENPFLGVR

-649 KTGPIKIMFPMISTL
+649 KTGPIKIMFPMISIL
-664 EELQEAKQVAE
+664 EDLVSAKELAE
-675 QVRQELGVPPVEIGI
+675 QVRKELDVPPVEIGI

-695 STVLIA
+695 STVLMA
-701 AELAKEVDF
+701 AEFAKEVDF
-710 FSIGTNDLTQYTL
+710 FSVGTNDLTQYAL

-741 AVLRMI
+741 AILRMI

-766 VAGDPLGAAI
+766 VAGDPIGAAI
-776 LSGLGVVELSMS
+776 LTGLGVSELSMS
-788 LPSIAAVKASLRKIK
+788 LPSIAAVKASLRKIS

-809 LARRGLACST
+809 LARRALACGT

>member
-1 MIQLTPQNIK
+1 MIQLTPQNIR
-11 IGARAANKNEAIR
+11 IGARAGSKNEAIR
-24 AVGQVLVESGFIE
+24 AAGQVLVESGFIE
-37 PGYIDSMIGR
+37 PGYIESMIGR

-73 ATGISVVQLPDGVEW
+73 ATGISVVQLPEGVEW

-113 LTDVLDDPSRAE
+113 LTDVLDDPAQAE
-125 TLAKT
+125 LLAKT
-130 NDPTDIIDAL
+130 KDANDIIAGL
-140 SRGPAEEAGAPGEAP
+140 SREAGQPSAEPEGAPP
-155 AVGAE
+155 
-160 VPPGAHHLDVKITF
+160 PPGAHHVDAKIVG

-179 ARPATVFVDIASP
+179 ARPATVFSDLATQ
-192 FKSDISVQRGVKIAN
+192 FESDIRVQYGTKIAN
-207 GKSMASILKL
+207 GKSMAAILKL
-217 GAACGETIRL
+217 GTPGGQSIRI
-227 IAVGPDAEEALRAL
+227 IASGPDAEAALKAL
-241 KEGVESG
+241 KEAVDSG
-248 LGDEEEVKE
+248 LGDVEETREA
-257 VITEADK
+257 ITEADK

-272 ALTGVSASPGL
+272 ALTGVSASPGI
-283 AVGPVYQFQTTHI
+283 AIGPVYQFQTTHI
-296 VVEDKPQD
+296 VIEDKPGD
-304 ADSEKLALKR
+304 PESEKLALKR

-325 IYEQVSKQSGKGQAA
+325 IYDQVSKQSGKGQAA
-340 IFRAHLALLNDS
+340 IFRAHLALLNDA
-352 EIFQEVSTQIET
+352 EIFQEVSTHVD
-364 SHSAAWSWQHAIER
+364 SGHSAAWSWQHSIER
-378 RALELKQIED
+378 RSMELKQIENE
-388 DRLAERAADLHDI
+388 RLAERAADLHDI

-413 HGAPHLP
+413 HGAPRLP
-420 DHPVT
+420 DHPVI

-462 RSLDIPCVVGAGA
+462 RSLDIPCVVGSGA
-475 AVFDV
+475 AVLEV
-480 KTDTTCIL
+480 TSERTCIL

-499 SKEDLESAKRF
+499 NAEDVEAAKRF
-510 QVDLANRRN
+510 QVDLGNRRN

-526 EPAVMTDGHRVE
+526 EPAVFTDGHRVE

-544 KAAEAVAAVEAGA
+544 KAAEAAAAVEAGA

-569 LERDTPPSE
+569 LDRETPPSE
-578 EEQFEA
+578 DEQFEA

-613 SLPKEENPFLGVR
+613 SLAKEENPFLGVR

-649 KTGPIKIMFPMISTL
+649 TTGPIKIMFPMISTL
-664 EELQEAKQVAE
+664 EDLHEAKQVAE

-695 STVLIA
+695 STVLMA
-701 AELAKEVDF
+701 AEFAKHVDF

-741 AVLRMI
+741 AILRMI

-776 LSGLGVVELSMS
+776 LSGLGVTELSMS
-788 LPSIAAVKASLRKIK
+788 LPSIAAVKSSLRKIK
-803 LSDAQN
+803 RADAEN
-809 LARRGLACST
+809 LARRALACST
-819 ASEVRQ
+819 AAEVRQ
-825 LTH
+825 LNH

>member
-1 MIQLTPQNIK
+1 MIQLTPQNIR
-11 IGARAANKNEAIR
+11 IGARAGSKNEAIR
-24 AVGQVLVESGFIE
+24 AAGQVLVESGFIE
-37 PGYIDSMIGR
+37 PGYIESMIGR

-73 ATGISVVQLPDGVEW
+73 ATGISVVQLPEGVEW

-113 LTDVLDDPSRAE
+113 LTDVLDDPAQAE
-125 TLAKT
+125 LLAKT
-130 NDPTDIIDAL
+130 KDANDIIAGL
-140 SRGPAEEAGAPGEAP
+140 SREAGQPSAEPEGAPP
-155 AVGAE
+155 
-160 VPPGAHHLDVKITF
+160 PPGAHHVDAKIVG

-179 ARPATVFVDIASP
+179 ARPATVFSDLATQ
-192 FKSDISVQRGVKIAN
+192 FESDIRVQYGTKIAN
-207 GKSMASILKL
+207 GKSMAAILKL
-217 GAACGETIRL
+217 GTPGGQSIRI
-227 IAVGPDAEEALRAL
+227 IASGPDAEAALKAL
-241 KEGVESG
+241 KEAVDSG
-248 LGDEEEVKE
+248 LGDVEETREA
-257 VITEADK
+257 ITEADK

-272 ALTGVSASPGL
+272 ALTGVSASPGI
-283 AVGPVYQFQTTHI
+283 AIGPVYQFQTTHI
-296 VVEDKPQD
+296 VIEDKPGD
-304 ADSEKLALKR
+304 PESEKLALKR

-325 IYEQVSKQSGKGQAA
+325 IYDQVSKQSGKGQAA
-340 IFRAHLALLNDS
+340 IFRAHLALLNDA
-352 EIFQEVSTQIET
+352 EIFQEVSTHVD
-364 SHSAAWSWQHAIER
+364 SGHSAAWSWQHSIER
-378 RALELKQIED
+378 RSMELKQIENE
-388 DRLAERAADLHDI
+388 RLAERAADLHDI

-413 HGAPHLP
+413 HGAPRLP
-420 DHPVT
+420 DHPVI

-462 RSLDIPCVVGAGA
+462 RSLDIPCVVGSGA
-475 AVFDV
+475 AVLEV
-480 KTDTTCIL
+480 TSERTCIL

-499 SKEDLESAKRF
+499 NAEDVEAAKRF
-510 QVDLANRRN
+510 QVDLGNRRN

-526 EPAVMTDGHRVE
+526 EPAVFIDGHRVE

-544 KAAEAVAAVEAGA
+544 KAAEAAAAVEAGA

-569 LERDTPPSE
+569 LDRETPPSE
-578 EEQFEA
+578 DEQFEA

-613 SLPKEENPFLGVR
+613 SLAKEENPFLGVR

-649 KTGPIKIMFPMISTL
+649 TTGPIKIMFPMISTL
-664 EELQEAKQVAE
+664 EELHEAKQVAE
-675 QVRQELGVPPVEIGI
+675 QVRQELGVAPVEIGI

-695 STVLIA
+695 STVLMA
-701 AELAKEVDF
+701 AEFAKHVDF

-741 AVLRMI
+741 AILRMI

-776 LSGLGVVELSMS
+776 LSGLGVTELSMS
-788 LPSIAAVKASLRKIK
+788 LPSIAAVKSSLRKIK
-803 LSDAQN
+803 LADAEN
-809 LARRGLACST
+809 LARRALACST
-819 ASEVRQ
+819 AAEVRQ
-825 LTH
+825 LNH

>member
-1 MIQLTPQNIK
+1 MIQLTTKNVRL
-11 IGARAANKNEAIR
+11 GARAANKNEAIR
-24 AVGQVLVESGFIE
+24 AAGQVLVESGCIE
-37 PGYIDSMIGR
+37 PGYIESMIGR

-73 ATGISVVQLPDGVEW
+73 ETGISVVQLPEGVEW
-88 GPGKVAH
+88 GTGKVAH
-95 LIVGIAAKSD
+95 IIVGIAAKSD
-105 EHLGVLAA
+105 EHLGILAA
-113 LTDVLDDPSRAE
+113 LTDVLDDPGRAE
-125 TLAKT
+125 LLSKT
-130 NDPTDIIDAL
+130 KDANDIITGLNREAAEP
-140 SRGPAEEAGAPGEAP
+140 GAAPAEAAAPP
-155 AVGAE
+155 
-160 VPPGAHHLDVKITF
+160 PPGAHHVDTKIVG

-179 ARPATVFVDIASP
+179 ARPATVFADLANQ
-192 FKSDISVQRGVKIAN
+192 FESDIRVQSGTRIAN
-207 GKSMASILKL
+207 GKSMAAILKL
-217 GAACGETIRL
+217 GTPCGQTIRI
-227 IAVGPDAEEALRAL
+227 IASGPDSEAALKAL
-241 KEGVESG
+241 KEAVDNG
-248 LGDEEEVKE
+248 LGDVEEVKE

-264 WVPVSGGH
+264 WVPVSAGH
-272 ALTGVSASPGL
+272 ALTGVSAAPGVAIGKL
-283 AVGPVYQFQTTHI
+283 YQFQTTHI
-296 VVEDKPQD
+296 VVEDKPKD
-304 ADSEKLALKR
+304 VASEELALR
-314 AIATANEQITD
+314 QSIATANEQISQ
-325 IYEQVSKQSGKGQAA
+325 IYEQVKKQSGESKAA
-340 IFRAHLALLNDS
+340 IFRAHLALLNDA
-352 EIFQEVSTQIET
+352 EIYLEVCNQIEAG
-364 SHSAAWSWQHAIER
+364 HSAAWSWQQAIER
-378 RALELKQIED
+378 RSVELKQIENE
-388 DRLAERAADLHDI
+388 RLAERAADLHDI

-413 HGAPHLP
+413 QSAPRLP
-420 DHPVT
+420 DEPVI
-425 LVADDLTPS
+425 LAAEDLTPS

-475 AVFDV
+475 SVLEL
-480 KTDTTCIL
+480 KSGIMCIL

-499 SKEDLESAKRF
+499 SAEDLESAKRF

-519 EEYATRY
+519 EEYSTRY
-526 EPAVMTDGHRVE
+526 EPAVLTDGHRVE

-544 KAAEAVAAVEAGA
+544 KAAEASAAVEAGA

-569 LERDTPPSE
+569 LDRDTPPSE
-578 EEQFEA
+578 DEQFEA
-584 YSEMTRAL
+584 YTEMTRAL

-613 SLPKEENPFLGVR
+613 SLAKEENPFLGVR

-649 KTGPIKIMFPMISTL
+649 QTGPIKIMFPMISIMEDL
-664 EELQEAKQVAE
+664 IAAKELAE
-675 QVRQELGVPPVEIGI
+675 QVRRELGVAPLEIGI

-695 STVLIA
+695 STVLMA
-701 AELAKEVDF
+701 PELAKEVDF
-710 FSIGTNDLTQYTL
+710 FSVGTNDLTQYAL

-747 DMTVRAAKG
+747 DMTVKAAKV

-766 VAGDPLGAAI
+766 VAGDPIGAAI
-776 LSGLGVVELSMS
+776 LTGLGVSELSMS
-788 LPSIAAVKASLRKIK
+788 LPSIAAVKASLRKIR

-809 LARRGLACST
+809 LARRALACST

-825 LTH
+825 LSH

>member
-1 MIQLTPQNIK
+1 MIQLTPQNIR
-11 IGARAANKNEAIR
+11 IGARAGSKNEAIR
-24 AVGQVLVESGFIE
+24 AAGQVLVESGFIE
-37 PGYIDSMIGR
+37 PGYIESMIGR

-73 ATGISVVQLPDGVEW
+73 ATGISVVQLPEGVEW

-113 LTDVLDDPSRAE
+113 LTDVLDDPAKAE
-125 TLAKT
+125 LLAKT
-130 NDPTDIIDAL
+130 NDPNDIIAGL
-140 SRGPAEEAGAPGEAP
+140 SREAAQPTPEPEGAPP
-155 AVGAE
+155 
-160 VPPGAHHLDVKITF
+160 PPGAHHVDAKIVG

-179 ARPATVFVDIASP
+179 ARPATVFADLAGQ
-192 FKSDISVQRGVKIAN
+192 FESDIRVQYGTKIAN
-207 GKSMASILKL
+207 GKSMAAILKL
-217 GAACGETIRL
+217 GTPGGQTIRI
-227 IAVGPDAEEALRAL
+227 IACGPDAEPALKAL
-241 KEGVESG
+241 KEAVDGG
-248 LGDEEEVKE
+248 LGDVEETREA
-257 VITEADK
+257 ITEADK

-272 ALTGVSASPGL
+272 ALTGVSASPGI
-283 AVGPVYQFQTTHI
+283 AIGPVYQFQTTHI
-296 VVEDKPQD
+296 LVEDKPQD
-304 ADSEKLALKR
+304 PESEKLALKR
-314 AIATANEQITD
+314 AIAAANEQITD
-325 IYEQVSKQSGKGQAA
+325 IYDQVSKQSGKGQAA
-340 IFRAHLALLNDS
+340 IFRAHLALLNDA
-352 EIFQEVSTQIET
+352 EIFQEVSTHVET
-364 SHSAAWSWQHAIER
+364 GHSAAWGWHHAIER
-378 RALELKQIED
+378 RSMELKQIENE
-388 DRLAERAADLHDI
+388 RLAERAADLHDI

-413 HGAPHLP
+413 HGAPRLP
-420 DHPVT
+420 DHAVI

-475 AVFDV
+475 AVLEVDSER
-480 KTDTTCIL
+480 TCIL

-499 SKEDLESAKRF
+499 NAEDVESAKRF
-510 QVDLANRRN
+510 QVDLASRRN

-526 EPAVMTDGHRVE
+526 EPAIFTDGHRVE

-544 KAAEAVAAVEAGA
+544 KAAEATAAVEAGA

-578 EEQFEA
+578 DEQYEA

-613 SLPKEENPFLGVR
+613 SLAKEENPFLGVR

-649 KTGPIKIMFPMISTL
+649 TTGPIKIMFPMISTL
-664 EELQEAKQVAE
+664 EDLHEAKQVAE

-695 STVLIA
+695 STVLMA
-701 AELAKEVDF
+701 AEFAKHVDF
-710 FSIGTNDLTQYTL
+710 FSVGTNDLTQYTL

-741 AVLRMI
+741 AILRMI

-776 LSGLGVVELSMS
+776 LSGLGVAELSMS
-788 LPSIAAVKASLRKIK
+788 LPSIAAVKSSLRKIK
-803 LSDAQN
+803 LADAEK
-809 LARRGLACST
+809 LARRALACST
-819 ASEVRQ
+819 AAEVRQ
-825 LTH
+825 LNH

>member
-1 MIQLTPQNIK
+1 MIQLTPQNIR

-24 AVGQVLVESGFIE
+24 AAGQVLVESGYIE
-37 PGYIDSMIGR
+37 PGYIESMIGR

-73 ATGISVVQLPDGVEW
+73 ATGISVVQLPEGVEW

-95 LIVGIAAKSD
+95 IIVGIAAKSD

-113 LTDVLDDPSRAE
+113 LTDVLDDPARAE
-125 TLAKT
+125 QLAKT
-130 NDPTDIIDAL
+130 KNPEDIISGL
-140 SRGPAEEAGAPGEAP
+140 SREASTP
-155 AVGAE
+155 GAE
-160 VPPGAHHLDVKITF
+160 SADTAELPQGAHHVDAKIVG

-179 ARPATVFVDIASP
+179 ARPATMFVEVASQ
-192 FKSDISVQRGVKIAN
+192 FQSDVRVQYGTKIAN
-207 GKSMASILKL
+207 GKSMAALLKL
-217 GAACGETIRL
+217 GTPGGETIRI
-227 IAVGPDAEEALRAL
+227 IASGADAEAALKAL
-241 KEGVESG
+241 KEAVDSG
-248 LGDEEEVKE
+248 LGDVEEVRE
-257 VITEADK
+257 TISEEDK
-264 WVPVSGGH
+264 WVPESAGH
-272 ALTGVSASPGL
+272 ALAGVSASPGI
-283 AVGPVYQFQTTHI
+283 AIGPLYQFQTTHI
-296 VVEDKPQD
+296 VVEDNPKD
-304 ADSEKLALKR
+304 VASEELALKR
-314 AIATANEQITD
+314 AIATANEQISE
-325 IYEQVSKQSGKGQAA
+325 IYEQVKSQSGKGEAA
-340 IFRAHLALLNDS
+340 IFRAHLALLNDA
-352 EIFQEVSTQIET
+352 EIFLEVCTQIENG
-364 SHSAAWSWQHAIER
+364 HSAAWSWQQAIER
-378 RALELKQIED
+378 RSVELKQIENE
-388 DRLAERAADLHDI
+388 RLAERAADLHDI

-413 HGAPHLP
+413 HGAPRLP
-420 DHPVT
+420 DEPVI
-425 LVADDLTPS
+425 LSADDLTPS

-450 SGGPTAHTAIIA
+450 SGGPSAHTAIIA
-462 RSLDIPCVVGAGA
+462 RWLDIPCVVGAGA
-475 AVFDV
+475 AALEV
-480 KTDTTCIL
+480 KTGTLCIL

-499 SKEDLESAKRF
+499 SAEDIESAKRF
-510 QVDLANRRN
+510 QVDMANRRDQ
-519 EEYATRY
+519 EYATRY
-526 EPAVMTDGHRVE
+526 EPAVLSDGHRVE
-538 VVGNIG
+538 VVANIG
-544 KAAEAVAAVEAGA
+544 KAAEAAAAVEAGA

-569 LERDTPPSE
+569 LDRDTPPSE
-578 EEQFEA
+578 DEQFEA

-613 SLPKEENPFLGVR
+613 SLPEEENPFLGVR

-664 EELQEAKQVAE
+664 EDLIAAKDVAE
-675 QVRQELGVPPVEIGI
+675 QVRKELDVPPVEIGI

-695 STVLIA
+695 STVLMA
-701 AELAKEVDF
+701 PEFAKQVDF

-766 VAGDPLGAAI
+766 VAGDPIGAAI
-776 LSGLGVVELSMS
+776 LTGLGVAELSMS

-803 LSDAQN
+803 LADAQN
-809 LARRGLACST
+809 LARKALACST
-819 ASEVRQ
+819 APEVRQ